1 MVRQNPY
8 KESCI
13 ERMKELVR
21 ENYSKIAV
29 IKQIKKEFKYVH
41 QSTFYPWYDIAID
54 QEDIKIWEEDNQI
67 EIHDKRQDKIDL
79 KYQIYKDQKAI
90 YTNKE
95 SSMDEKE
102 KAMNIL
108 LSHFLKRVE

>member
-13 ERMKELVR
+13 ERMKELIR

-41 QSTFYPWYDIAID
+41 QSTFYPWYDIALD
-54 QEDIKIWEEDNQI
+54 QEDIKTWEEDNQI
-67 EIHDKRQDKIDL
+67 QIHDKRADKINL
-79 KYQIYKDQKAI
+79 KHQIYLDQKKI
-90 YTNKE
+90 YSDITSDKE
-95 SSMDEKE
+95 EKE

>member
-41 QSTFYPWYDIAID
+41 QSTFYPWYDIALD
-54 QEDIKIWEEDNQI
+54 QEDIKTWVEDNQI

-79 KYQIYKDQKAI
+79 KYQIYIDQKNI
-90 YTNKE
+90 YKTSNDSE
-95 SSMDEKE
+95 EKE

>member
-29 IKQIKKEFKYVH
+29 IKQIKKE
-41 QSTFYPWYDIAID
+41 I
-54 QEDIKIWEEDNQI
+54 N
-67 EIHDKRQDKIDL
+67 
-79 KYQIYKDQKAI
+79 
-90 YTNKE
+90 
-95 SSMDEKE
+95 
-102 KAMNIL
+102 
-108 LSHFLKRVE
+108 

>member
-54 QEDIKIWEEDNQI
+54 QEDIKTWEENNQI

-79 KYQIYKDQKAI
+79 KYQIYLDQKKI
-90 YTNKE
+90 YKTATDK
-95 SSMDEKE
+95 DEKKE
-102 KAMNIL
+102 AMNTL
-108 LSHFLKRVE
+108 LTHFLKRTE

>member
-79 KYQIYKDQKAI
+79 KYQIYIDQKKI
-90 YTNKE
+90 YKTSKDKE
-95 SSMDEKE
+95 EKE

-108 LSHFLKRVE
+108 LTHFLKRVE

>member
-13 ERMKELVR
+13 ERIKELIR

-41 QSTFYPWYDIAID
+41 QSTFYPWYDIALD
-54 QEDIKIWEEDNQI
+54 QEDIKTWEEDNQI

-79 KYQIYKDQKAI
+79 KYQIYLDQKKI
-90 YTNKE
+90 YKTSKIIE
-95 SSMDEKE
+95 EKE

>member
-41 QSTFYPWYDIAID
+41 QSTFYPWYDIALD
-54 QEDIKIWEEDNQI
+54 QEDIKTWEEDNQI
-67 EIHDKRQDKIDL
+67 EIHDKSQDKIYL
-79 KYQIYKDQKAI
+79 KYKIYKDQKNI
-90 YTNKE
+90 YKTSKDSE
-95 SSMDEKE
+95 EKE

>member
-54 QEDIKIWEEDNQI
+54 QEDIKTWEEDNQI

-79 KYQIYKDQKAI
+79 KYQIYLDQKKI
-90 YTNKE
+90 YNTATDK
-95 SSMDEKE
+95 DEKKE
-102 KAMNIL
+102 AMNTL
-108 LSHFLKRVE
+108 LTHFLKRTE

>member
-13 ERMKELVR
+13 ERMKELIR
-21 ENYSKIAV
+21 QKYNKIAV

-41 QSTFYPWYDIAID
+41 QSTFYPWFDIAID
-54 QEDIKIWEEDNQI
+54 QEDIKSWEEDNRI
-67 EIHDKRQDKIDL
+67 EVHDFRQDKIDL
-79 KYQIYKDQKAI
+79 KKQIYEDQKKL
-90 YTNKE
+90 YNTSTDYE
-95 SSMDEKE
+95 EKE

-108 LSHFLKRVE
+108 LSHFLKRVD

>member
-13 ERMKELVR
+13 ERMKELIR

-29 IKQIKKEFKYVH
+29 IKQIKNEFKYVH
-41 QSTFYPWYDIAID
+41 QSTFYGWYDIALD
-54 QEDIKIWEEDNQI
+54 QEDIKTWEEDNQI
-67 EIHDKRQDKIDL
+67 EIHDKRQDKITL
-79 KYQIYKDQKAI
+79 KYKIYKDQKNI
-90 YTNKE
+90 YKTSKDSE
-95 SSMDEKE
+95 EKE

>member
-1 MVRQNPY
+1 MVKQNPY

-13 ERMKELVR
+13 ERMKELIR

-29 IKQIKKEFKYVH
+29 IKQIKNEFKYVH
-41 QSTFYPWYDIAID
+41 QSTFYAWYDIALD
-54 QEDIKIWEEDNQI
+54 QEDIKTWEEDNQI
-67 EIHDKRQDKIDL
+67 EIHDKRQDKIAL
-79 KYQIYKDQKAI
+79 KYQIYKDQKNI
-90 YTNKE
+90 YKTSKDSE
-95 SSMDEKE
+95 EKE

>member
-13 ERMKELVR
+13 ERIKELIR

-41 QSTFYPWYDIAID
+41 QSTFYPWYDIALD
-54 QEDIKIWEEDNQI
+54 QEDIKTWEEDNQI
-67 EIHDKRQDKIDL
+67 EIHYKRQDKIDL
-79 KYQIYKDQKAI
+79 KHRIYIDQKNI
-90 YTNKE
+90 YMTTNE
-95 SSMDEKE
+95 GEEKE

-108 LSHFLKRVE
+108 LSHFLKRVD

>member
-13 ERMKELVR
+13 ERIKELIR

-41 QSTFYPWYDIAID
+41 QSTFYPWYDIALD
-54 QEDIKIWEEDNQI
+54 QEDIKTWEEDNQI

-79 KYQIYKDQKAI
+79 KYQIYLDQKKI
-90 YTNKE
+90 YKTATDK
-95 SSMDEKE
+95 DEKKE
-102 KAMNIL
+102 AMNTL
-108 LSHFLKRVE
+108 LTHFLKRTE